1 MARTRCYRKRYRVK
15 SKGLSKRKQKSVIKL
30 RRTRRNK
37 RTLRNKKT
45 KRKSGGSTVS
55 KVSEGSKVDPTTKD
69 HRGSIGLPP
78 PELPHFSG
86 LTGKLIGEI
95 LGAKSFGSF
104 GSVFKIVGHEDKVIK
119 IIKNPEVFEL
129 EKASAEQINSLR
141 DGREYFPQFHFAGKI
156 FEGDHKNKNY
166 IIMEK
171 IQGSTLLSKTGSNAD
186 TELTLS
192 MKLKIFK
199 EICQGVDVLHKN
211 ELFHGDLKPAN
222 IMITEDGSIKIID
235 FTCSFKHEQSQSL
248 DLFEK
253 CENEYFSVPYVAPF
267 RSKSYKKVD
276 CLKKSDTWSLAVIFY
291 EFLTGTNLYLQD
303 LPKDTP
309 EATKYKYLM
318 NAHRRASDGNCI
330 IEPGKK
336 VFSISDDDGSLL
348 YKSIN
353 TGDQTAVKESL
364 INYDGSTEDT
374 KKAINKFIVKLFEP
388 YKNAGDIV
396 SALEKDAE
404 LKKLL

>member
-45 KRKSGGSTVS
+45 KRKSGGS
-55 KVSEGSKVDPTTKD
+55 KVSEVSKVDPTTAL
-69 HRGSIGLPP
+69 HRRSIGLPP
-78 PELPHFSG
+78 FSG
-86 LTGKLIGEI
+86 LNYELIGER

-104 GSVFKIVGHEDKVIK
+104 GSVFEIVGHEDKVIK
-119 IIKNPEVFEL
+119 IIESRKVFEL
-129 EKASAEQINSLR
+129 EKASAEQINSLKS
-141 DGREYFPQFHFAGKI
+141 GYFPQFHFAGI
-156 FEGDHKNKNY
+156 IEFEGDHKNKNY

-171 IQGSTLLSKTGSNAD
+171 IQGRTLLSKTGSDDD
-186 TELTLS
+186 TKLPLS

-211 ELFHGDLKPAN
+211 ELFHGDLKPDN

-248 DLFEK
+248 DLFKK
-253 CENEYFSVPYVAPF
+253 CENEYFSVPYIAPF

-291 EFLTGTNLYLQD
+291 EFLTGTGLYLQD
-303 LPKDTP
+303 LPTDTP

-318 NAHRRASDGNCI
+318 NAHRRAPDGDCI
-330 IEPGKK
+330 IEPEKK
-336 VFSISDDDGSLL
+336 VFSILDDGKQLK
-348 YKSIN
+348 YKPIN
-353 TGDQTAVKESL
+353 TEDQIDVERLNYGESTL
-364 INYDGSTEDT
+364 DT
-374 KKAINKFIVKLFEP
+374 QKAINKFIVKLFEP
-388 YKNAGDIV
+388 YDNAGEIV
-396 SALEKDAE
+396 RALETDEE